1 MESEA
6 QPRRGE
12 DGFDLMRQ
20 EKHAWGM
27 QKWTMLILLFGIL
40 AMSFSVYGIVKQH
53 SFALTAE
60 NVVAMMPPLM
70 FGLVGLF
77 LLAGFYMAQREVV
90 VNALREELLAQ
101 KIESELNREMTLLD
115 PVTEVYNRRYARVIL
130 TREASRVRRYHT
142 ALALMLVDVTGFRHV
157 NESIGH
163 NGGDVVLRQIAQLL
177 QSKIRN
183 SDIIVRFGGD
193 EFLLILPDAEKAGID
208 RLEIRIKQSII
219 DWAQNSGMADF
230 HLRFAVGVGFYRGE
244 GRIDEILSISENRMV
259 SDRGKPD
266 PDPEKL
272 ELAAGDP
279 GRMRARVPAR

>member
-1 MESEA
+1 
-6 QPRRGE
+6 
-12 DGFDLMRQ
+12 MRQ

-27 QKWTMLILLFGIL
+27 QKWTLLILVAGITGMSFAVYGLAKEHGFGMAPEKIL
-40 AMSFSVYGIVKQH
+40 AV
-53 SFALTAE
+53 
-60 NVVAMMPPLM
+60 MPPLM
-70 FGLVGLF
+70 FALVGLF
-77 LLAGFYMAQREVV
+77 LLAGFYMAQREAM

-208 RLEIRIKQSII
+208 RLEVRIKQSII
-219 DWAQNSGMADF
+219 EWAHNSGMADF
-230 HLRFAVGVGFYRGE
+230 NLRFAVGVAFYRGE
-244 GRIDEILSISENRMV
+244 GRIDEILSIAENRMV
-259 SDRGKPD
+259 DDRGKPD
-266 PDPEKL
+266 PAPEKV
-272 ELAAGDP
+272 EAASVSMGVRE
-279 GRMRARVPAR
+279 RMPLR

>member
-1 MESEA
+1 ME
-6 QPRRGE
+6 QPARRRE
-12 DGFDLMRQ
+12 EGFDVIRQ

-27 QKWTMLILLFGIL
+27 QKWVLLILVVGNI
-40 AMSFSVYGIVKQH
+40 AMGFAVYGLVKQR
-53 SFALTAE
+53 SFTITPD
-60 NVVAMMPPLM
+60 NIVAMMPPLM
-70 FGLVGLF
+70 FGMVGLF
-77 LLAGFYMAQREVV
+77 LLAGFYMAQREAV

-208 RLEIRIKQSII
+208 RLELRIKQSII
-219 DWAQNSGMADF
+219 DWALTSGMSDF
-230 HLRFAVGVGFYRGE
+230 RLRFAVGVAFYRGE
-244 GRIDEILSISENRMV
+244 GRIDEILSLAESRMV
-259 SDRGKPD
+259 EDRGKPD
-266 PDPEKL
+266 PPQEKA
-272 ELAAGDP
+272 EVVTGERTARAAN
-279 GRMRARVPAR
+279 